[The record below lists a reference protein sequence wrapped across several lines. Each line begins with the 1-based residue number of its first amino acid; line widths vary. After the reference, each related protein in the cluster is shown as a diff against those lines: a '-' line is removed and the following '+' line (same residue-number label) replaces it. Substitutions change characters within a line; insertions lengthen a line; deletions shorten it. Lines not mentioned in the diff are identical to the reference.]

1 MTSGRGS
8 PSFRRIDDYEAVK
21 ELSIRAGL
29 DVADKPLDDIVT
41 AFGYYLDGKLMGAA
55 ALERENGHLFLEW
68 VAVDSSERRKGVGA
82 ALVALV
88 EGDAR
93 ARGMTKLWAKARA
106 PEFYRRIGFRIVR
119 EDEKAPK
126 TLDGCI
132 GCPQFR
138 TSCNPAI
145 VIRELKDRDGVL

>member
-1 MTSGRGS
+1 M
-8 PSFRRIDDYEAVK
+8 
-21 ELSIRAGL
+21 
-29 DVADKPLDDIVT
+29 
-41 AFGYYLDGKLMGAA
+41 
-55 ALERENGHLFLEW
+55 
-68 VAVDSSERRKGVGA
+68 
-82 ALVALV
+82 ALV